1 MEKLLQRIQTP
12 PIYPIGQ
19 HSPPSTQPSGQKPLH
34 APPLSGAWAYASP
47 SVNLTAHP
55 IRFYASSPV
64 QPSHPSGHPPPH
76 APPITAGQQPSK
88 LSNLYSSTNLSV
100 DPLQQPFFYRNGAD
114 QHHNRSGIEAGESSA
129 PSNYGQPYVRGL
141 GINQTY
147 RRTVFE
153 VSTSLA
159 QTDLP
164 MYSKNPII
172 SLHNVPSNY
181 ITNSVAFS
189 AQSLTHDNGKPILV
203 CEYCKKQRH
212 TKDQCWKLHGQPP
225 RGNKCSSNEQQNLR
239 HRETASTS
247 QPIGLTASQT
257 SSPALNAITQPG
269 ISQSLGLMSVDG
281 TNLWI
286 LDSGATDH
294 LTSFSE
300 TASTSQPIGLTAS
313 QTKLHGQ
320 PPRGNK
326 CSSNEQQNLRHRE
339 TASTSQPIGLTA
351 SQTSSPALNAI
362 TQPGISQSLGL
373 ISVDGTNLWILD
385 SGATDHLTSFLEH
398 FVTYTR

>member
-1 MEKLLQRIQTP
+1 
-12 PIYPIGQ
+12 
-19 HSPPSTQPSGQKPLH
+19 
-34 APPLSGAWAYASP
+34 
-47 SVNLTAHP
+47 
-55 IRFYASSPV
+55 
-64 QPSHPSGHPPPH
+64 
-76 APPITAGQQPSK
+76 
-88 LSNLYSSTNLSV
+88 
-100 DPLQQPFFYRNGAD
+100 
-114 QHHNRSGIEAGESSA
+114 
-129 PSNYGQPYVRGL
+129 
-141 GINQTY
+141 
-147 RRTVFE
+147 
-153 VSTSLA
+153 
-159 QTDLP
+159 

-257 SSPALNAITQPG
+257 SSPALNAITQPD

-313 QTKLHGQ
+313 QT
-320 PPRGNK
+320 
-326 CSSNEQQNLRHRE
+326 
-339 TASTSQPIGLTA
+339 
-351 SQTSSPALNAI
+351 SSPALNAI
-362 TQPGISQSLGL
+362 TQLGISQSLGL

-385 SGATDHLTSFLEH
+385 SGATDHLTSFSEH
-398 FVTYTR
+398 FVTYTRYAGNEKIRIANGSLAPVAGK